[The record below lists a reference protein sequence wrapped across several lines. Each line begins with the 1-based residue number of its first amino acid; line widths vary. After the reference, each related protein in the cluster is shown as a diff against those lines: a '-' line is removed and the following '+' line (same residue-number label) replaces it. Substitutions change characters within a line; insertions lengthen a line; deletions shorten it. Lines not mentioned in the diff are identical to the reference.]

1 MPNIKVAIVTFL
13 NTNASQRYVYQTIN
27 WKQGGVDVSAGL
39 KIGGLVASIRT
50 GPVAG
55 SGLMFPFGKVNMY
68 GPISGFYELKIPTF
82 AALQQMFGGALPTQS
97 TISIDAWLRSTSF
110 NPLSLTFTHQT
121 SINGIV

>member
-55 SGLMFPFGKVNMY
+55 SGLMIC
-68 GPISGFYELKIPTF
+68 GPPADVWWCTANSEHDIYRCL
-82 AALQQMFGGALPTQS
+82 A
-97 TISIDAWLRSTSF
+97 TIDKF
-110 NPLSLTFTHQT
+110 
-121 SINGIV
+121 